1 MQNDIIS
8 EILEVEDNAT
18 KLVDEARQKANR
30 MIANAELESAK
41 QLKSAIKER
50 RLSNHE
56 KLEEIRKKNKAEIKT
71 FEESVK
77 DKSVVDTKCIEKL
90 SASLAKKICNS
101 SVFDK

>member
-30 MIANAELESAK
+30 MITNAELDSAK
-41 QLKSAIKER
+41 QLKLAIKER
-50 RLSNHE
+50 RVSNHE
-56 KLEEIRKKNKAEIKT
+56 KLEEIRNKNKADIKA
-71 FEESVK
+71 FEESIK
-77 DKSVVDTKCIEKL
+77 KNSVVDTECIEKL